1 MKIISNLSSYNMRSK
16 ITLLLF
22 LILCLDAIQ
31 SYAIERI
38 DTIYDPPVVYTAM
51 PKKYTISGIEV
62 TGAQNYDDNTIIGFS
77 GLKIGQRVDIPGQD
91 LYNAS
96 HRLIRQG
103 LFAQAQIKVS
113 KIYGDEAWIT
123 IALRTHPRISE
134 INYYGMKK
142 GEKEDIQERLQLMKG
157 NQITQNIVNRA
168 EAIIKKYY
176 SEKGFG
182 NADVKVSLREDLSA
196 KNDMIV
202 DIKVDK
208 HEKVKVHKIYGN
220 EVFSDNAVKGAMKK
234 TNEKAPLKNLFKQKK
249 FVEQEYHDDLNRII
263 EKYNEKGYR
272 DAKIVSDSVVKYDEK
287 TVDVYITLEEGRKYY
302 ISDISWVGNTVFTTD
317 QLNTILGIAPGE
329 VYNQKLLTKRTTDD
343 DDAISNL
350 YMDRGYLFYQ
360 LVPIEKNV
368 VGDSIGLELRMFEGP
383 QARINKVVING
394 NDRLYEKCIRR
405 ELRVRPGELFSK
417 NDLVRSAREIA
428 QTGHFD
434 PESMDIRP
442 EPNEENG
449 TVDIIFNLESKAND
463 QVEFSMGWGQTGIIG
478 KLSLK
483 FTNFSVKNLLYPST
497 YKGLIPQ
504 GEGQTFTISAQ
515 TNARYYQAYSV
526 SFLDPW
532 FGGKRPNSLQV
543 SAYYSRQTGVNSSY
557 YNSTWSNP
565 YLYSGYGYGYGYGYG
580 NNYNDYYQNS
590 YENSYDPNKFLQ
602 MAGLTVGF
610 GKRLNWPDDY
620 FTFTA
625 ELSYNWYYLKNWEY
639 LYYMNNGTSNA
650 IVLGLTLARN
660 SIDNPLYTRSG
671 SSFSLNFS
679 FTPPASLFSP
689 GKNWEKL
696 YKENTTESKKQLY
709 RWIEYWKLRFKSRT
723 YTPLTD
729 PDGKWTL
736 VFMTRA
742 DFGLLGSYN
751 KWLKSPF
758 ETYYVGGDGMSGSY
772 TYATETIALRG
783 YDNGQF
789 TPWGS
794 EGYAYSRLGMEL
806 HFPFMLQPTTTI
818 YGLAFLEAGNAWTH
832 VKEFAPFNLKR
843 SAGVGVRIYLP
854 MVGMMGIDWAYGFDK
869 VFGTKGGSHF
879 HFILGQEF

>member
-1 MKIISNLSSYNMRSK
+1 MRSK

-22 LILCLDAIQ
+22 LMLCINVIPSA
-31 SYAIERI
+31 AIERI

-77 GLKIGQRVDIPGQD
+77 GLKVGQRVDIPGQD
-91 LYNAS
+91 LFNAS

-208 HEKVKVHKIYGN
+208 HEKVKVHKIYIDGN
-220 EVFSDNAVKGAMKK
+220 VVFSDNAVKGAMKK

-272 DAKIVSDSVVKYDEK
+272 DAKIVSDSVVQYDAK

-317 QLNTILGIAPGE
+317 QLNTILGITPGE
-329 VYNQKLLTKRTTDD
+329 VYNQKLLNKRTTDD

-368 VGDSIGLELRMFEGP
+368 VGDSIDLELRMFEGP

-417 NDLVRSAREIA
+417 NDLMRSAREIA

-463 QVEFSMGWGQTGIIG
+463 QVEFCMGWGQTGIIG

-565 YLYSGYGYGYGYGYG
+565 YLYSGYGYGYGNYGYG
-580 NNYNDYYQNS
+580 YNDYYQNS

-602 MAGLTVGF
+602 MAGVTVGF

-650 IVLGLTLARN
+650 IVFGLTLARN

-751 KWLKSPF
+751 KWLHSPF
-758 ETYYVGGDGMSGSY
+758 ETFYVGGDGMSGSY

-818 YGLAFLEAGNAWTH
+818 YGLAFLEAGNAWTD